1 MTVLTSVMSTATW
14 GVINIS
20 DSILNIQNQCIY
32 LQNAREFMSYKEK
45 IPEDGDGI
53 AVPEKIESIEFRNV
67 TFTYKGETT
76 PTLDGVSFA
85 LSPGEHVAL
94 VGRNGAG
101 KSTLVKLLLRLY
113 DPDSGEILL
122 NGRNIKEYRVAD
134 YRRAFSTAFQ
144 DYQVLAMSL
153 FENMT
158 MGAKNEG
165 DRQRAEKLLC
175 KVGLS
180 KKLES
185 LERGLDTV
193 LTR

>member
-101 KSTLVKLLLRLY
+101 KSTLV
-113 DPDSGEILL
+113 
-122 NGRNIKEYRVAD
+122 
-134 YRRAFSTAFQ
+134 
-144 DYQVLAMSL
+144 
-153 FENMT
+153 
-158 MGAKNEG
+158 
-165 DRQRAEKLLC
+165 
-175 KVGLS
+175 
-180 KKLES
+180 
-185 LERGLDTV
+185 
-193 LTR
+193 